1 MGCLESAQERFVEK
15 ILGRGTAWNKVDVC
29 WLVEHIRD
37 GVGFSSWHSHDLAH
51 APTRDGHRFK

>member
-1 MGCLESAQERFVEK
+1 MEK